1 MCVYIH
7 YSCRTAPRYT
17 GCTNTMKIMQWK
29 TPAEKLFA
37 GTVIVVCA
45 VLAYTMPRMWQSI
58 RPVSIFNQD
67 FVLGRVQRVLS
78 EDLTP
83 DPVIENRFRGT
94 QSLEVLLLDGAYKGQ
109 VFTVYNTL
117 SSLHHTRAAAGM
129 EALFTVR
136 SENGTQHIWLYNQ
149 KRDSLVYV
157 LAGIFIFLLLLLG
170 KKQGFQSIIALTFTG
185 TIIITLLVPAL
196 FAGFSPVPVS
206 VALASLITVVS
217 FILISG
223 FSQKT
228 AAAIL
233 GTVFGITLA
242 GSISLIA
249 GHAAQ
254 LSGVNM
260 ASGEQLLNI
269 ARDYALRLDGLLFTS
284 ILIASLGAVMDVS
297 MSIASA
303 MQEIYAASPGM
314 DKKALFMSGLA
325 VGKDITGTMSNTLIL
340 AFAGSS
346 LPLVMMIWGYGM
358 SYRQFMNIPLIV
370 IELMHALSGS
380 IGIVV
385 AVPFTAAVSVFLL
398 KTRPEQPPAPPVP
411 HKRILKR

>member
-1 MCVYIH
+1 MNMITRKKDI
-7 YSCRTAPRYT
+7 SEKIFT
-17 GCTNTMKIMQWK
+17 GI
-29 TPAEKLFA
+29 
-37 GTVIVVCA
+37 VITLCII
-45 VLAYTMPRMWQSI
+45 LAYIMPQLWQSI
-58 RPVSIFNQD
+58 RPASIFTQD
-67 FVLGRVQRVLS
+67 FVLGQVQQVLT

-83 DPVIENRFRGT
+83 DPVIENRFRGSQT
-94 QSLEVLLLDGAYKGQ
+94 LAVLILDGAYKGQ
-109 VFTVYNTL
+109 VYTVYNTL
-117 SSLHHTRAAAGM
+117 SSLHHTRAVTGM
-129 EALFTVR
+129 KALFTVR
-136 SENGTQHIWLYNQ
+136 TENGAQHIWLYNQ
-149 KRDSLVYV
+149 KRDHFIYLLVGLFV
-157 LAGIFIFLLLLLG
+157 FLLLLLG
-170 KKQGFQSIIALTFTG
+170 QRQGFQSIIALTFTG
-185 TIIITLLVPAL
+185 TVIITVLIPAL

-223 FSQKT
+223 FSRKT
-228 AAAIL
+228 ASAIL
-233 GTVFGITLA
+233 GTIFGITLA
-242 GSISLIA
+242 GSLSLIV

-303 MQEIYAASPGM
+303 VQEIYTASPTTH
-314 DKKALFMSGLA
+314 KKNLFMSGLA
-325 VGKDITGTMSNTLIL
+325 VGRDITGTMTNTLIL

-358 SYRQFMNIPLIV
+358 SYRQFINIPLIV

-380 IGIVV
+380 IGIV
-385 AVPFTAAVSVFLL
+385 ATVPFTAAVSVFLL
-398 KTRPEQPPAPPVP
+398 KNKK
-411 HKRILKR
+411 H